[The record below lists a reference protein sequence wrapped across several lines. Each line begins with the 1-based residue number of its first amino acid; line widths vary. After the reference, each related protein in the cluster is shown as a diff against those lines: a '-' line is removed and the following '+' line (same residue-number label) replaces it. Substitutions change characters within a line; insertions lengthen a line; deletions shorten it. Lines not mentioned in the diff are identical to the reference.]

1 MLIAAAV
8 VMAAVCANASYLY
21 WQVSG
26 TETGLSNGTLN
37 GHTISGYNLVAIDA
51 SGNKT
56 TTSSYVYSSTTDGYV
71 TVSPVSTTAAAY
83 GAYAD
88 LSSSYSEGYTYYIEV
103 TGYDS
108 AKYGENTGVI
118 GQSNTFSYSDLAGHM
133 TAELSSMAASV
144 QALVGTAYGAPE
156 PTSGLLL
163 LVGTALL
170 ALRRRRA

>member
-1 MLIAAAV
+1 MKKMLIAAAV

-37 GHTISGYNLVAIDA
+37 GHEITGYSLVAINS
-51 SGNKT
+51 SGVT
-56 TTSSYVYSSTTDGYV
+56 TTLSSVGETGAALSNPISTTLAADGV
-71 TVSPVSTTAAAY
+71 FT
-83 GAYAD
+83 D
-88 LSSSYSEGYTYYIEV
+88 LSSYTTGYSFYIEV

-108 AKYGENTGVI
+108 AVCGSNTGAI
-118 GQSNTFSYSDLAGHM
+118 GQSNTFAYSDLAGHLTSSLSAM
-133 TAELSSMAASV
+133 SQAVTAM
-144 QALVGTAYGAPE
+144 VGTAYGAPE

-170 ALRRRRA
+170 ALRRRKA